1 MTTKNKK
8 EIKIL
13 KEAGRILGI
22 ILHKV
27 SLLVNPDISSIELDK
42 YAENLILEAGG
53 IPSFKGYVDR
63 DSEKIFPASLCVSLN
78 EEVVHG
84 IPHLKKIL
92 REGDIAGLDLG
103 MKWPAKNGLYVDAA
117 ITLPVGKISPEN
129 HKLIE
134 VCRAALYH
142 GISKIKHGGNIGDIG
157 FAVQDITEKN
167 GFNIVKKLV
176 GHGVGKK
183 VHEEPMI
190 PNWGKLGQGIKI
202 KKGMVLAI
210 EPMITRG
217 KERVVL
223 DKNGWTWSTADKSL
237 SAHFEHTILI
247 TENGAEI
254 LTKT

>member
-1 MTTKNKK
+1 MVTKDKE

-13 KEAGRILGI
+13 IEAGYILAS
-22 ILHKV
+22 ILHKLS
-27 SLLVNPDISSIELDK
+27 SLVKPSISSIVLDR

-53 IPSFKGYVDR
+53 IPSFKGYVDKE
-63 DSEKIFPASLCVSLN
+63 SEKIFPASLCVSLN

-84 IPHLKKIL
+84 IPNSKKFL
-92 REGDIAGLDLG
+92 REGDIVGLDLG

-129 HKLIE
+129 NKLIE
-134 VCRAALYH
+134 VCRSALYH

-157 FAVQDITEKN
+157 FAIQSITEKN
-167 GFNIVKKLV
+167 EFSIVKNLV

-210 EPMITRG
+210 EPMITIG
-217 KERVVL
+217 KEKVIL
-223 DKNGWTWSTADKSL
+223 DKNGWTWKTADKSF
-237 SAHFEHTILI
+237 SAHFEHTILV
-247 TENGAEI
+247 TENGTEI
-254 LTKT
+254 LTKI

>member
-1 MTTKNKK
+1 MTTKNKN

-13 KEAGRILGI
+13 KEAGKILAL
-22 ILHKV
+22 ILHKI
-27 SLLVNPDISSIELDK
+27 SLLTVPNTSSIELNK
-42 YAENLILEAGG
+42 YAENLILKAGG
-53 IPSFKGYVDR
+53 IPSFKGYVDQ
-63 DSEKIFPASLCVSLN
+63 DSKKIFPASLCVSLN

-92 REGDIAGLDLG
+92 REGDIVGLDLG

-117 ITLPVGKISPEN
+117 ITLPVGKINPEN

-142 GISKIKHGGNIGDIG
+142 GISKIKQNGNVGDIG
-157 FAVQDITEKN
+157 FAVQNLSEKN
-167 GFNIVKKLV
+167 GFNVVKNLV

-210 EPMITRG
+210 EPMITQG
-217 KERVVL
+217 KERVIL
-223 DKNGWTWSTADKSL
+223 DKNGWTWKTADKSL
-237 SAHFEHTILI
+237 SAHFEHTVLV
-247 TENGAEI
+247 TENGVEI
-254 LTKT
+254 LTKI